1 MSKISIS
8 LLEGYHLTA
17 TDKRH
22 IAAIVERGWREGV
35 TRQRRYTITERT
47 GDIVRLVIERS
58 ERDMHG
64 RPTTRRSK
72 VVIRIREGQGHA

>member
-8 LLEGYHLTA
+8 LLEGYHITA

-35 TRQRRYTITERT
+35 TRQRRYKITEKT

-58 ERDMHG
+58 ERDMQG
-64 RPTTRRSK
+64 RPMIRRSK
-72 VVIRIREGQGHA
+72 VVVRIGGGQGHA